1 MKELVRLAARVV
13 VGTAVYVSIV
23 VLAALLP
30 AAAGLMMTFPALN
43 GLAFYFSEDERAAPI
58 ARSMFLMPVVNG
70 VLCAGYIVLFLLLAR
85 TQEPTSLAR
94 GLLAAIVAVWFAW
107 VTRRAVRHGI
117 ERDGQL
123 ALAAVS
129 TLAGLLLAAM
139 ALVALHQLGVSLP
152 RRAVA
157 VPGGISGIVGT
168 IESSELKIAAF
179 ALTLA
184 IFAAAI
190 QYWRISDSTRGILAG
205 LPIVPFGGL
214 VSVAADASMTA
225 EARTQIFLGMA
236 GSIWL
241 GPAVAIWFIYGFSRY
256 LGARSKSSSP
266 QADALSRF
274 GALLLA
280 WVLTFGAIVALAV
293 AIEFAGARADA
304 VRASSHEP
312 SVFSASPVRIGI
324 KKLLAATKIERHT
337 ALTERYQA
345 SS

>member
-1 MKELVRLAARVV
+1 MTELVRLAARVA
-13 VGTAVYVSIV
+13 VGTAVYVLIV

-30 AAAGLMMTFPALN
+30 AAAGLMLTFPALN
-43 GLAFYFSEDERAAPI
+43 GLAFYFSGDERAASI
-58 ARSMFLMPVVNG
+58 ARSMFWMPVVNG
-70 VLCAGYIVLFLLLAR
+70 GLCAGYIMLFLLLAR
-85 TQEPTSLAR
+85 TLELTSLAW
-94 GLLAAIVAVWFAW
+94 GLLAAIVTLWFAW
-107 VTRRAVRHGI
+107 VTRRAVRRGI
-117 ERDGQL
+117 GPDSQL
-123 ALAAVS
+123 RFAVVS
-129 TLAGLLLAAM
+129 VLAGLLLAAM
-139 ALVALHQLGVSLP
+139 ASVALHQLGVSPP
-152 RRAVA
+152 RNAVA
-157 VPGGISGIVGT
+157 GPGIDVIVAAIKGN
-168 IESSELKIAAF
+168 ELKIAMF

-236 GSIWL
+236 ASIWL

-280 WVLTFGAIVALAV
+280 WVLTFGVIVALAV
-293 AIEFAGARADA
+293 AIEFAGARVGD
-304 VRASSHEP
+304 VRASSHGP
-312 SVFSASPVRIGI
+312 SVFSASPLRSTW
-324 KKLLAATKIERHT
+324 LLAVQNGWPVAGFNDTSK
-337 ALTERYQA
+337 
-345 SS
+345 